1 MEEQFIILTKED
13 IVKGLR
19 ASGVKEG
26 QYLFVHTSLSS
37 FGHVIGGAETIIS
50 ALIEVVGEEGTIM
63 MPGQTWRNLDP
74 SIGVHWE
81 VPEEHWQLIRDN
93 HPAYNKAITPVVGMG
108 AVAAL
113 FANWPGVERSDHPAR
128 SVCAYGKYAKHLTEG
143 HDLSNIFGQGSPVD
157 KLYQLDGYV
166 LLLGV
171 FHNKNTSIH
180 LAETKADFTSKKFT
194 KESSAI
200 MVNGVRKWVTY
211 ETQEVEDEDFEAL
224 GQAYE
229 KEVNLKVTKIGK
241 CDVRL
246 FKQKPF
252 VDYAVK
258 WLEANR
264 D

>member
-1 MEEQFIILTKED
+1 MKEQFTILTKED
-13 IVKGLR
+13 IVRGLKDSGLR
-19 ASGVKEG
+19 AGHHI
-26 QYLFVHTSLSS
+26 FVHTALSS

-74 SIGVHWE
+74 AIGVHWE
-81 VPEEHWQLIRDN
+81 VPEEYWQLIRDN
-93 HPAYNKAITPVVGMG
+93 HPAYDKRYTPVVGMG
-108 AVAAL
+108 CVAAL

-128 SVCAYGKYAKHLTEG
+128 SVCAYGKYSKHLTKD
-143 HDLSNIFGQGSPVD
+143 HDLTNIFGEGSPVD

-180 LAETKADFTSKKFT
+180 LAETRAEFASKVFAD
-194 KESSAI
+194 ESSAI
-200 MVNGVRKWVTY
+200 MVNGQRQWVTY
-211 ETQEVEDEDFEAL
+211 NTQAVEDEDFEAL
-224 GQAYE
+224 GKAYE
-229 KEVNLKVTKIGK
+229 EAFDLKTSKIGK
-241 CDVRL
+241 CEVRY

-252 VDYAVK
+252 VDYCVK